1 MRGVTAQVYENGR
14 RLAIGAG
21 ATSAHWLGGE
31 AFFATLDPSV
41 VEMLHET
48 GYKAGLYSQELA
60 VQEEAKM
67 LEAMKAQGVT
77 VTQPDVAAFRE
88 KTKPFYTMFP
98 DWTPGLYDQIQAELA
113 K

>member
-1 MRGVTAQVYENGR
+1 MISYLTN
-14 RLAIGAG
+14 
-21 ATSAHWLGGE
+21 TSLWLGGE

-67 LEAMKAQGVT
+67 LDAMKAQGVT

-98 DWTPGLYDQIQAELA
+98 NWTPGLYDQIQAELA